1 MAKIYS
7 RKTGLIS
14 QPNFYFQQ
22 SQLICFKKHI
32 MNQDK
37 DRATVQSNQ
46 GANKPEWQVPALQ
59 KLDIDRT
66 LGGIGAGSEDSN
78 TRSNNAL
85 C

>member
-1 MAKIYS
+1 
-7 RKTGLIS
+7 
-14 QPNFYFQQ
+14 
-22 SQLICFKKHI
+22 